1 MILVEKIPVIPI
13 PLLVVHPQLQIDL
26 HEESMKPSRSIYN
39 LYVEE
44 KQEFI
49 TAQFLGT
56 ESSIPS

>member
-1 MILVEKIPVIPI
+1 MPI
-13 PLLVVHPQLQIDL
+13 PLLVVCPQLQTDL

-49 TAQFLGT
+49 IVEFLST